1 MSATDTDDRLGPTD
15 DGKTRVK
22 LAHPLPK
29 RDMVRF
35 GIEGDQTQVGD
46 VITVTLDHA
55 ISLIG
60 AGMVQ
65 VDPEDHVGVTALLR
79 GEKAALDVMPQAT
92 SGNTQPVNYNE
103 LKGDALDKALT
114 DRGLPNEGTATEK
127 RMAVASYDQRNA

>member
-1 MSATDTDDRLGPTD
+1 VSATDTDDRLGPTD

-29 RDMVRF
+29 RDLIRF
-35 GIEGDQTQVGD
+35 GIDKDTTQVGD
-46 VITVTLDHA
+46 VLTVTLDQA

-79 GEKAALDVMPQAT
+79 GEKAALDVMPTAT
-92 SGNTQPVNYNE
+92 SGNTEPVNYNE
-103 LKGDALDKALT
+103 LKGDALDKALEQ
-114 DRGLPNEGTATEK
+114 RGLPNDGTAAEK
-127 RMAVASYDQRNA
+127 RLAVASYDQRNA